1 MKLASLLPA
10 ALVMLP
16 MFAQTTATPSAA
28 IDKAAIEAYLRHA
41 ELWVPQVT
49 VKIDDP
55 KPSAYLPG
63 FSELAVHLS
72 YQGQSKDEHYYVSQ
86 NGQSI
91 IKGEVYNLGKSPFQS
106 NLDQIKLDAQ
116 PNYGK
121 AGAPVTIV
129 VYGDFECPVCKV
141 EADVMR
147 KNLVQNFPDKVHVYF
162 KDFPL
167 ESIHPWARA
176 ASDAGRCVYK
186 QDPQAFWKFH
196 DWIYDNQEGITP
208 DTLNAK
214 VMTWAGTAGVDSIQ
228 LGRCVEDKVADKEV
242 AQNIAEGRAMGVSA
256 TPTVFINGRKFEG
269 ALEWPIMQQLVQL
282 EIDHQASTAKTTAKV
297 DDTKC
302 EETCVVNI
310 PKIAAVGK

>member
-1 MKLASLLPA
+1 MKLATFLPA
-10 ALVMLP
+10 ALLVLP
-16 MFAQTTATPSAA
+16 MFAQTAAPKAA
-28 IDKAAIEAYLRHA
+28 IDKAALEAYLRHA
-41 ELWVPQVT
+41 ELWIPLVT
-49 VKIDDP
+49 VVIDDP

-63 FSELAVHLS
+63 FSEIAVHLS
-72 YQGQSKDEHYYVSQ
+72 YNGQAKDEHYYISQ
-86 NGQSI
+86 NGKNI
-91 IKGEVYNLGKSPFQS
+91 IKGEVYDMAKSPFQS
-106 NLDQIKLDAQ
+106 TLDQIKLDSQ
-116 PNYGK
+116 PSYGK

-129 VYGDFECPVCKV
+129 VFGDFQCPVCKV

-147 KNLVQNFPDKVHVYF
+147 KNLVQNFPDKVQVYF

-176 ASDAGRCVYK
+176 ASDTGRCVYK

-196 DWIYDNQEGITP
+196 DWIYENQEGVTP
-208 DTLNAK
+208 DTLNSK

-228 LGRCVEDKVADKEV
+228 LGRCVDGKVTDKEV
-242 AQNIAEGRAMGVSA
+242 AQNIAEGRSLGLSA

-269 ALEWPIMQQLVQL
+269 AIEWPIMQQLVAL
-282 EIDHQASTAKTTAKV
+282 EIEHQASAAKTTAKA

-310 PKIAAVGK
+310 PKIAGR

>member
-1 MKLASLLPA
+1 MKLATFLLA
-10 ALVMLP
+10 VVP
-16 MFAQTTATPSAA
+16 MFAQTKAT

-49 VKIDDP
+49 VSIDDP

-72 YQGQSKDEHYYVSQ
+72 YNGQSKDEHYYISQ

-91 IKGEVYNLGKSPFQS
+91 IKGEVYTLGKSPFQS
-106 NLDQIKLDAQ
+106 NLDQIKLDGQ

-129 VYGDFECPVCKV
+129 VYGDFQCPVCKV

-147 KNLVQNFPDKVHVYF
+147 KNLVQNFPDKVQVYF

-176 ASDAGRCVYK
+176 ASDEGRCIYQ

-196 DWIYDNQEGITP
+196 DWIYENQEGITP
-208 DTLNAK
+208 ETLNSK

-228 LGRCVEDKVADKEV
+228 LGRCVDGKAADKEV
-242 AQNIAEGRAMGVSA
+242 AQNIAEGRAMGLNA
-256 TPTVFINGRKFEG
+256 TPTLFINGRKFEG
-269 ALEWPIMQQLVQL
+269 AIEWPIMQQLVQL
-282 EIDHQASTAKTTAKV
+282 EIEHQASTAKTTAKA

-302 EETCVVNI
+302 ERLAWS
-310 PKIAAVGK
+310 PFPRSRAK